1 MIEVTDELKEAFF
14 DRDNA
19 RNLVIEFNDSNNT
32 SIDVSDILAGSFSL
46 QQTLSTE
53 DQFDFGQVSS
63 ASFEVTTIKSAF
75 EYKGLECTLTMYAGD
90 YSVQLGKFKIAEDV
104 LSDNR
109 LQRKLTAYD
118 ALYEKLNIDVSSWY
132 DGLTFPMTLK
142 AFRNSLFNYIGIEQ
156 VIVDLPNDSITI
168 EQAIDTSATALNF
181 KTVINQIC
189 EINACMG
196 CLNYEGKFR
205 YIFFNQFGRSYP
217 SDDIFPSD
225 DLYPSD
231 GVSEVI
237 STSGEGALIQQG
249 SYVYKG
255 YMCERI
261 SKVIIRENSSD
272 TGTSY
277 GDGTNVYTIEG
288 NIFCLG
294 NSATKNRQ
302 IAKNFYNVAFD
313 STYKPAKV
321 TTQVL
326 PWLEPGDI
334 IEVVGNGGVTS
345 VFPILDRTMSGIVSA
360 TDSYLAN
367 GSEKRT
373 ENVNSF
379 SAQLKQ
385 VKSQTLTLSAD
396 VSQVKSQLD
405 VIADDYVTSAVMQ
418 QSIEGASAEIEL
430 SVENSYSK
438 KAEIIANINGTQQS
452 EVKINADKIT
462 LEGLA
467 TINNNFVVAQDG
479 SVKCSGKNFMVD
491 ISNADLFESSIK
503 ILSPTG
509 GSVTHG
515 SGMFNV
521 TSAEVSAGA
530 GQFECSWYEPAT
542 GMSSFTFVQPDYIMQ
557 TNSTKTSQSFAYM
570 TSEYV
575 GYMGA
580 DAYFNTVTQSSDARL
595 KENID
600 TLAKDDSESLIYGL
614 RPVQFTWKNNSDKG
628 RIHHGFIAQELK
640 ELIGDNDLAM
650 YSPPSEQIIPT
661 QDGDRTVTNY
671 AGINYTELIPDL
683 VAVVQ
688 KQHEEIEELK
698 EKINELQE
706 KGVNG

>member
-14 DRDNA
+14 DRDNY
-19 RNLVIEFNDSNNT
+19 RNLVIEFNDANNT

-53 DQFDFGQVSS
+53 DQINFGQVSS

-90 YSVQLGKFKIAEDV
+90 YSIQLGKFKIAEDV

-118 ALYEKLNIDVSSWY
+118 ALYEKLNTDVSTWY

-142 AFRNSLFNYIGIEQ
+142 EFRDSLFSYIGIEQ
-156 VIVDLPNDSITI
+156 VTIDLPNDSITI

-272 TGTSY
+272 TGASY

-379 SAQLKQ
+379 STQLKQ

-396 VSQVKSQLD
+396 VSQVKSQLN

-452 EVKINADKIT
+452 EIQISADKIS
-462 LEGLA
+462 LEGA
-467 TINNNFVVAQDG
+467 ISANGTFKIDTAGNMQ
-479 SVKCSGKNFMVD
+479 CTSGKLGNWN
-491 ISNADLFESSIK
+491 ISNYGLYND
-503 ILSPTG
+503 
-509 GSVTHG
+509 
-515 SGMFNV
+515 
-521 TSAEVSAGA
+521 SAEVGFLIGANNFFAFYGGVTYAQAKAAIDGGHDVTGNFFLDKNGNFTTKNHIVATAGISTAGELYGATVKAGNGATGTIFQNNPNGGIKIANGIVTSWNLAGA
-530 GQFECSWYEPAT
+530 SGTILQDNPWGGITVKNGLITEWNISGYSGTITYGGLQLVFT
-542 GMSSFTFVQPDYIMQ
+542 QGML
-557 TNSTKTSQSFAYM
+557 TSVS
-570 TSEYV
+570 
-575 GYMGA
+575 
-580 DAYFNTVTQSSDARL
+580 
-595 KENID
+595 
-600 TLAKDDSESLIYGL
+600 
-614 RPVQFTWKNNSDKG
+614 
-628 RIHHGFIAQELK
+628 
-640 ELIGDNDLAM
+640 
-650 YSPPSEQIIPT
+650 
-661 QDGDRTVTNY
+661 
-671 AGINYTELIPDL
+671 
-683 VAVVQ
+683 
-688 KQHEEIEELK
+688 
-698 EKINELQE
+698 
-706 KGVNG
+706 

>member
-14 DRDNA
+14 DRDKA
-19 RNLVIEFNDSNNT
+19 RNLVIEFNDVNNT

-53 DQFDFGQVSS
+53 DQINFGQVSS

-75 EYKGLECTLTMYAGD
+75 EYKGLECTLTMYAGE

-118 ALYEKLNIDVSSWY
+118 ALYEKLNVDVSAWY

-142 AFRNSLFNYIGIEQ
+142 AFRDSLFNYVGIEQ
-156 VIVDLPNDSITI
+156 VAVDLPNDSITI
-168 EQAIDTSATALNF
+168 ERAIDTSATSLNF

-272 TGTSY
+272 AGTSY

-288 NIFCLG
+288 NIFCFG

-379 SAQLKQ
+379 GAQLKQ

-396 VSQVKSQLD
+396 ISQVKSQLE

-418 QSIEGASAEIEL
+418 QSIEGASAAIEL

-452 EVKINADKIT
+452 EIKIHADKIS
-462 LEGLA
+462 LEGA
-467 TINNNFVVAQDG
+467 ISANGTFKIDVNGNME
-479 SVKCSGKNFMVD
+479 CTSGKLGNWVISSKGIYNNSLNF
-491 ISNADLFESSIK
+491 A
-503 ILSPTG
+503 ILSDVDLYATAQTG
-509 GSVTHG
+509 TSSRHVSGVLSLGPSSFNEANNRINVSDGAYYFDSEGFLSCQSLTVSGYSNLQSVRATNIYCDSISVGNGGNGTIFSANPSGGIKVQNGIVTSFGISGYSGSITYGGLRLTYTQGLLTSVT
-515 SGMFNV
+515 N
-521 TSAEVSAGA
+521 A
-530 GQFECSWYEPAT
+530 
-542 GMSSFTFVQPDYIMQ
+542 
-557 TNSTKTSQSFAYM
+557 
-570 TSEYV
+570 
-575 GYMGA
+575 
-580 DAYFNTVTQSSDARL
+580 
-595 KENID
+595 
-600 TLAKDDSESLIYGL
+600 
-614 RPVQFTWKNNSDKG
+614 
-628 RIHHGFIAQELK
+628 
-640 ELIGDNDLAM
+640 
-650 YSPPSEQIIPT
+650 
-661 QDGDRTVTNY
+661 
-671 AGINYTELIPDL
+671 
-683 VAVVQ
+683 
-688 KQHEEIEELK
+688 
-698 EKINELQE
+698 
-706 KGVNG
+706 